1 MDDMRVLGVHKL
13 MEVRLV
19 AMRKRGLDVLRLD
32 VGVLGHLALWTI
44 NFINCG

>member
-1 MDDMRVLGVHKL
+1 MEDMRVLGVHEL
-13 MEVRLV
+13 VGLRLV
-19 AMRKRGLDVLRLD
+19 AMRKRGLDVLGLD